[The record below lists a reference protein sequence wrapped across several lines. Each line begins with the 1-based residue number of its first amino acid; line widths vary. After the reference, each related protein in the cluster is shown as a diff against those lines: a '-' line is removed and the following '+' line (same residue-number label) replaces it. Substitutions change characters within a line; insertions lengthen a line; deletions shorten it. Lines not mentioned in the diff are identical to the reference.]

1 MARAYEISIW
11 KPHAG
16 KRAEVLTRMKE
27 WKEVSLK
34 AGVSSYEIMGGSA
47 GKDVS
52 NIVVI
57 QGFKGLA
64 DNGAVNEAFF
74 SNPEV
79 VELWKKWQ
87 HDVIADLVSHD
98 LYEEEA

>member
-1 MARAYEISIW
+1 MARAYEISVW
-11 KPHAG
+11 KPRAG
-16 KRAEVLTRMKE
+16 KRSECLKRMNE

-34 AGVSSYEIMGGSA
+34 AGVSSYQILSGSA
-47 GKDVS
+47 GKDVG

-64 DNGAVNEAFF
+64 DNGAINESFF
-74 SNPEV
+74 SNPGV
-79 VELWKKWQ
+79 VELWKKWE
-87 HDVIADLVSHD
+87 HDVIADIVSHD

>member
-1 MARAYEISIW
+1 MARAYEISVW

-16 KRAEVLTRMKE
+16 KRSECLKRMNE

-34 AGVSSYEIMGGSA
+34 AGVSTYEILGGAA
-47 GKDVS
+47 GKDVG

-64 DNGAVNEAFF
+64 DNGAINENFF
-74 SNPEV
+74 SHSEV
-79 VELWKKWQ
+79 AELWKKWQ

>member
-1 MARAYEISIW
+1 MN
-11 KPHAG
+11 
-16 KRAEVLTRMKE
+16 E

-34 AGVSSYEIMGGSA
+34 AGVSSYQILSGSA
-47 GKDVS
+47 GKDVG

-64 DNGAVNEAFF
+64 DNGAINESFF
-74 SNPEV
+74 SNPGV
-79 VELWKKWQ
+79 VELWKKWE
-87 HDVIADLVSHD
+87 HDVIADIVSHD

>member
-1 MARAYEISIW
+1 MAKAYEISVW

-16 KRAEVLTRMKE
+16 KRSECIKRMNE
-27 WKEVSLK
+27 WKEVSLN
-34 AGVSSYEIMGGSA
+34 AGVSTYQILNGTA
-47 GKDVS
+47 GKDVG

-64 DNGAVNEAFF
+64 DNGAVNESFF
-74 SNPEV
+74 SKPGV
-79 VELWKKWQ
+79 AELWKKWE

-98 LYEEEA
+98 LYDEES